1 MNQSSNTNRTSMK
14 HILLSETTI
23 GSKDLT
29 MGSVQLGNNIFTHAN
44 QEIDS
49 IDRRVHGDWDPP
61 FGSRKSGNKMS
72 VDFGRNT
79 DDEIGINPSRTI
91 GIPGPQINKTKLSNY
106 DIFYL
111 VRRRSYLSHR
121 GSSWNSKTKIES
133 GNLRGNKIF

>member
-29 MGSVQLGNNIFTHAN
+29 MGSVQLGNNIITHAN

-72 VDFGRNT
+72 VDFG
-79 DDEIGINPSRTI
+79 
-91 GIPGPQINKTKLSNY
+91 
-106 DIFYL
+106 
-111 VRRRSYLSHR
+111 
-121 GSSWNSKTKIES
+121 
-133 GNLRGNKIF
+133 